1 MQPAR
6 LAARLTGPQPARSLV
21 PTGPVEGRL
30 PTGPVEGRLANRAG
44 CRPGWQPARLRAGWP
59 TGPVEGRLAN
69 RPGPTG
75 PVGTGP
81 VEARLGKD
89 PLENML
95 HFRFPLDI
103 WAENCN
109 VKSNQNR

>member
-21 PTGPVEGRL
+21 

-59 TGPVEGRLAN
+59 TGPVE
-69 RPGPTG
+69 
-75 PVGTGP
+75 
-81 VEARLGKD
+81 ARLHP
-89 PLENML
+89 PLVHCISIVFEMYL
-95 HFRFPLDI
+95 
-103 WAENCN
+103 NCIGIIF
-109 VKSNQNR
+109 KMHLECTSGSK